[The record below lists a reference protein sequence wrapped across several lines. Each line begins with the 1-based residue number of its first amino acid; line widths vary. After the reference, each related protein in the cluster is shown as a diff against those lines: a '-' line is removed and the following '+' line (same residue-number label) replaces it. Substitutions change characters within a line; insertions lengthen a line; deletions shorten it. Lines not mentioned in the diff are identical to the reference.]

1 MSLKNKLNPKNI
13 NELDTNMIHGNSAE
27 AKEKAKA
34 LTALEI
40 AKANEVFKLQKGY
53 RWMNLGKASKLI
65 HPDYIQKHLNDGYK
79 F

>member
-1 MSLKNKLNPKNI
+1 MSLKNKLNPKNVT
-13 NELDTNMIHGNSAE
+13 ELDTNKIHGNSAE

-34 LTALEI
+34 MTALEI

-53 RWMNLGKASKLI
+53 RFMNLGKVSKLV
-65 HPDYIQKHLNDGYK
+65 HPDNIQKHLNDGYK